1 MPEFDKPE
9 RMQALEPG
17 SELDELIRASIATY
31 GEPAPDSELAQRILV
46 QIAAE
51 ERPAAS
57 RRWLPWAVAVP
68 IAACLIVS
76 FTFFQSRSM
85 HPPASHTDQAHI
97 PADLRNNI
105 APSEISPAAPY
116 QSQREKRYRLSRDG
130 VRPQLDAIAVKAQ
143 PLPKL
148 DVFPTPQPL
157 TPAEQTLVEF
167 ASRAPASERK
177 SLIEAQQQPDA
188 PLTIAAIKIQPIE
201 LPELGTN

>member
-9 RMQALEPG
+9 RVQALEPG

-31 GEPAPDSELAQRILV
+31 GEPAPDSELARRILV

-85 HPPASHTDQAHI
+85 HTPASRTDRTHI
-97 PADLRNNI
+97 TADLRNDI
-105 APSEISPAAPY
+105 APSNVAPAAPY
-116 QSQREKRYRLSRDG
+116 QSQREKRNRLSRDD

-148 DVFPTPQPL
+148 DIFPTPKPL
-157 TPAEQTLVEF
+157 TSAEQILVEF
-167 ASRAPASERK
+167 VSRAPASERK
-177 SLIEAQQQPDA
+177 SMIEAQQQLDA

-201 LPELGTN
+201 LPDLGTN